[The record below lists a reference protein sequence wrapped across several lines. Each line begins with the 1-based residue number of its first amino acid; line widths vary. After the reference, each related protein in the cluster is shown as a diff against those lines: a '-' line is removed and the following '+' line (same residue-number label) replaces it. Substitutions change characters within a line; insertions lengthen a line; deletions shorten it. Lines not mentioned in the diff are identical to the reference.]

1 MYGKF
6 LYESYHLFSFFFNIN
21 IFNIS
26 FLFLV
31 GTCRTNF
38 YKPDYTFQFS
48 PSESKHRI
56 VLCILKEKLLI
67 VIYTENIDEMGDNI
81 FIIIISIYYNVLIEF
96 FELIKFYTNSNIS
109 DTNKG
114 ILLVTNNPI

>member
-6 LYESYHLFSFFFNIN
+6 LYETYHLFSFFFNIN
-21 IFNIS
+21 VFNIS

-31 GTCRTNF
+31 GTCWMNF

-67 VIYTENIDEMGDNI
+67 VIYTKNIDEMGDNI
-81 FIIIISIYYNVLIEF
+81 FIIIISIYYNVVIGF
-96 FELIKFYTNSNIS
+96 IELIKFTYFYCNQSVIF
-109 DTNKG
+109 
-114 ILLVTNNPI
+114 IQ